1 MFGDQR
7 QPILVRLL
15 QIVLKTMNIYFEIRP
30 VGLGQLDGAIWINMR
45 DSKRTRPAGFE
56 FSGENLQSGVKEEDS
71 ITDVENTVL
80 DFRVMKPLSFLLVD
94 ERSFISLIMKFIDL
108 NFSVITCSL
117 QIKVCMFEGSVGFV
131 LELNRKMTS
140 FFVNQLI

>member
-1 MFGDQR
+1 
-7 QPILVRLL
+7 
-15 QIVLKTMNIYFEIRP
+15 MNIYFEIRP

-45 DSKRTRPAGFE
+45 DGKRTRPAGFE
-56 FSGENLQSGVKEEDS
+56 FSEENLQSGVKEEDS

-80 DFRVMKPLSFLLVD
+80 NFRVMKPLSFLLVD
-94 ERSFISLIMKFIDL
+94 ERSFISLIMKFIEFIDL

-140 FFVNQLI
+140 FFVNQLIWSTSN